1 VSIVNGVML
10 HNIGDLMYGVLC
22 DLSGTKLLKIMVGTV
37 SIIWEEAMCVHEEG
51 HLIHNYE

>member
-1 VSIVNGVML
+1 ML